1 MSGLQI
7 VVTWLFFLFNDG
19 NLPNNNSL
27 TLSYGSLQTD
37 KGDYSSPFSSQN
49 KVYDATLQFKP
60 HENLRGIRYGT
71 SAFYTESGTVM
82 IGGGVSKTITF
93 NKLEFTTLFH
103 PSLTYIGGIDNKR
116 ASFPIN
122 LRSSIEAS
130 YSITKHISIGG
141 GFTHISNGTV
151 THPNNGLDIAK
162 ITIGYNF

>member
-37 KGDYSSPFSSQN
+37 KGEYSSPFSSQN

-82 IGGGVSKTITF
+82 IGGGIVKPLPLISLNSQRF
-93 NKLEFTTLFH
+93 FTLPLHTLVE
-103 PSLTYIGGIDNKR
+103 LTTNAQVFQLIF
-116 ASFPIN
+116 ALQ
-122 LRSSIEAS
+122 LRQAI
-130 YSITKHISIGG
+130 
-141 GFTHISNGTV
+141 
-151 THPNNGLDIAK
+151 P
-162 ITIGYNF
+162 